1 MNKAIIPLFL
11 LLSTPLPLL
20 AAATPAAM
28 QEEQAQ
34 HSFPSLRERMNLR
47 QELAIEQT
55 KKTPATPVY
64 EYNIHPAPA
73 IADRFN
79 TAPHPVP
86 TGTAASTRPLRAD
99 AGLAGERGVQGRRD
113 DKQETTSR
121 SAVMKAPRKR
131 RKTVRIPKSPRE
143 QEKRPIM
150 QPEKSPKRLSKKG
163 LMQKR
168 RRPRPASKRLKWEP
182 TLPEKY
188 WVGCSDRYKKGRLL

>member
-121 SAVMKAPRKR
+121 SAVNEGAAKTKKNGKDTKIAERTRKKANHAAGKIAKKAIQKGIDAKTAPAKAGIKAAKMGADVARK
-131 RKTVRIPKSPRE
+131 I
-143 QEKRPIM
+143 
-150 QPEKSPKRLSKKG
+150 LG
-163 LMQKR
+163 WLF
-168 RRPRPASKRLKWEP
+168 
-182 TLPEKY
+182 
-188 WVGCSDRYKKGRLL
+188 